1 MTALSEAG
9 FNISIILWGNT
20 MQKLL
25 VSTSIVVALGLVGCG
40 GESLKDIKAETV
52 VERPASRILFDPSNS
67 VLPVPTDLL
76 FALAAQTQDGT
87 LEMPDEVA
95 GKAGGGSPDFG
106 NPSVALGA
114 LDGWSTQ
121 QAFTIGTS
129 HPAGITL
136 DATSVSTP
144 GSVRLFKGAIGGD
157 LNDADCTSASPLT
170 ACKIYEE
177 LTFGVDFIAQA
188 SGNNIAIIPLK
199 PFPGSTSI
207 YVVLTDGLKGS
218 DGQSI
223 KASTTYELVSLPI
236 STQPLSS
243 ASQLALQGLVN
254 SYEAVVVSQ
263 GGVSADSIIYTST
276 FTTQSTDSI
285 FSTLKGVQIGGFATA
300 LGQGASP
307 AVAAQYLPAISV
319 NASQNLTAFDVLAG
333 VLLSS
338 EQLAQLQQVGLDS
351 CTGLMATLATPAS
364 PLFATAAS
372 TFAQVGPFCAAKLNS
387 AAINLP
393 YYLSTSAPLSDAWK
407 AACTNGLVLRG
418 IGAENIPGLIAN
430 GTLPV
435 GPYNSLCQAASGG
448 QLLDLNVSALG
459 IEDPRH
465 VTRYSPILAPA
476 GSNPDG
482 TETLQVQITVPDE
495 TVVGL
500 MAGLSESVQAISKPE
515 AGWPVVILTH
525 GITSKKEDMLALTGA
540 LSLAGFATVAIDH
553 PLHGS
558 RGFTLADGTTINASS
573 GFGGSTTD
581 YFNLSSLLTARD
593 NNRQAIADVLG
604 LRLGLNA
611 VVDLGGTVDLDANN
625 VYLAG
630 QSLGSIIGA
639 SAVAMANASLADVN
653 PALAAFDGMYA
664 FKGVGLNVPGGGI
677 AGFLLESGAFGN
689 LVKGSLFAASSTDFQ
704 QFLGAY
710 AQTNQLP
717 LSSAIA
723 PAYVEFSSGFSAEQ
737 QAAAN
742 SLFSQFA
749 FAAQTILDSGDPNTY
764 AQTLGQQ
771 DAAIYMAEVVGGGT
785 NDDGS
790 TALSDQVIP
799 NYVPPLS
806 GTEALAGLIG
816 LPGVSLT
823 TPGNG
828 LVRFNAGSHSSLLSP
843 AASAATTI
851 EMQSQIAKFF
861 ATDQLGQATIV
872 VGNAGVVKN

>member
-1 MTALSEAG
+1 
-9 FNISIILWGNT
+9 
-20 MQKLL
+20 MQKLI
-25 VSTSIVVALGLVGCG
+25 VSASIVVALGLGGCG
-40 GESLKDIKAETV
+40 GESLQDIKAETT
-52 VERPASRILFDPSNS
+52 VERPASRILFDPSNG

-76 FALAAQTQDGT
+76 FALAGQTQDGT
-87 LEMPDEVA
+87 LEMPAEVA
-95 GKAGGGSPDFG
+95 GKANGGSPDFG

-129 HPAGITL
+129 HPSGISL
-136 DATSVSTP
+136 DPASVSTP
-144 GSVRLFKGAIGGD
+144 GSVRLFTGAIGGD
-157 LNDADCTSASPLT
+157 LKDADCSTASPLT
-170 ACKIYEE
+170 GCKIYSE
-177 LTFGVDFIAQA
+177 LTFGVDFVAQA

-207 YVVLTDGLKGS
+207 YVVLTNNLKGS
-218 DGQSI
+218 DGQAI
-223 KASTTYELVSLPI
+223 KASSTYELVRLPI

-276 FTTQSTDSI
+276 FTIQSTDSI
-285 FSTLKGVQIGGFATA
+285 FSTLKGVQVGGFATA
-300 LGQGASP
+300 LAQGASP
-307 AVAAQYLPAISV
+307 TVAAQYLPGLSV
-319 NASQNLTAFDVLAG
+319 DASQSQTAFDILSG
-333 VLLSS
+333 VLLSA
-338 EQLAQLQQVGLDS
+338 EQLAQLQQVGLAS
-351 CTGLMATLATPAS
+351 CSGLMATLATPTS

-372 TFAQVGPFCAAKLNS
+372 TFAQVGPFCAAQLS
-387 AAINLP
+387 SGSINLP
-393 YYLSTSAPLSDAWK
+393 YYLSTTEPLSKAWK
-407 AACTNGLVLRG
+407 AACTNGLALRG

-435 GPYNSLCQAASGG
+435 GPYNGLCQAASGG
-448 QLLDLNVSALG
+448 QLLDLDVSALG
-459 IEDPRH
+459 IADPRH
-465 VTRYSPILAPA
+465 VTRYSPILAPQ
-476 GSNPDG
+476 GRNPDG

-495 TVVGL
+495 TVVAL
-500 MAGLSESVQAISKPE
+500 IAALSPSVQAVSKPE
-515 AGWPVVILTH
+515 SGWPVVILSH
-525 GITSKKEDMLALTGA
+525 GITSKKEDILALTGA

-558 RGFTLADGTTINASS
+558 RGFTLENGTIVNASN

-581 YFNLSSLLTARD
+581 YFNLSSLLSARD

-611 VVDLGGTVDLDANN
+611 LVDASGAVDIDANN

-630 QSLGSIIGA
+630 QSLGAIIAA
-639 SAVAMANASLADVN
+639 SAAAMANNSLAAVN
-653 PALAAFDGMYA
+653 PALAAFDSMYA

-689 LVKGSLFAASSTDFQ
+689 LVKGSLFAASSTEFQ

-710 AQTNQLP
+710 AQSNQLP
-717 LSSAIA
+717 VSLAIA
-723 PAYVEFSSGFSAEQ
+723 PAYAEFSSAFSAAQ
-737 QAAAN
+737 QAAAQ

-749 FAAQTILDSGDPNTY
+749 FAAQTILDPGDPNTY

-790 TALSDQVIP
+790 VALPDQVIP
-799 NYVPPLS
+799 NFVAPLS

-816 LPGVSLT
+816 LDGVSVT

-843 AASAATTI
+843 TPSVATTI
-851 EMQSQIAKFF
+851 EMQSQVAAFF
-861 ATDQLGQATIV
+861 ASDQLGQATIV
-872 VGNAGVVKN
+872 VSNPEVVAN